1 MNCYYRY
8 VVTRLCRKNNETH
21 IEETDKYS
29 SSSKIHSRISLDNI

>member
-29 SSSKIHSRISLDNI
+29 SYLKFIVGYL